1 MRPRTS
7 ETQPSQA
14 QAAPA
19 PSNHHQGFAS
29 APPPPN
35 AHHDQHTQYHH
46 HREPSQQQQSHE
58 PSAQGGANLGQ
69 PSFSSYHQTFPV
81 IPSSYYHEPGSF
93 THDDY
98 DDYEDYD
105 DDDTDDAEDDDDDLD
120 MSDSDGGAPLDHVMT
135 VTSLLSPIP
144 DPETNMNPPEPYPG
158 ALHGEQSSHPVQEHH
173 HASNE
178 PPAHMVNYWSIPL
191 ATGHGFLD
199 PAGPQHPTPLDTT
212 PFHPMLH
219 AGNMEEDDDD
229 DDDVFYPSV
238 AEQLQQFQVV
248 TVDEEEAAWQATG
261 PPAISNPI
269 SSTLGPENPGLTDFL
284 KDWAW
289 RNRYQSRGPS
299 PGIRQINEQA
309 ARQVTRVRYSELK
322 GNRCDAQ
329 GIDWENLGVTR
340 KNARERR
347 SLDYKNYTNRT
358 DSDIWAPHLPDRII
372 RNTEDFFR
380 FRRMDIRQNVHLAH
394 FQLRNILACA
404 GRSHAFYPGQGAVHQ
419 INPISGESE
428 VAMDLNDIIG
438 VQIST
443 LDASCGVLIAGTFNG
458 EYCMRNIY
466 SQDKK
471 YTEGQ
476 ITNHISGIT
485 NHLQIHQS
493 RNSSAPLAAFASNDQ
508 GFRIMDVA
516 TEKFVLD
523 TQYGCPINCSA
534 LSADRRLR
542 VMVGDNYNVL
552 IASADTGEILQ
563 ELGGHRDFG
572 FACDWSDN
580 GWTVATGFQDMS
592 VKLWDARMWTNSD
605 GTSKPLTTI
614 RSEMAGV
621 RSLRFSPTGSGPQV
635 LVAAEEADYVN
646 IIDIQT
652 LAHKQTFDI
661 FGEIGGVEF
670 TNDGQDLNI
679 LCMDRTRGGLV
690 QLERC
695 DVGYG
700 ADFEYAHQAAPL
712 DPWWRSSQSGILADT
727 EMPGPKM
734 TAQRERSTTCF
745 DDLEP
750 F

>member
-7 ETQPSQA
+7 EAQPSQA
-14 QAAPA
+14 QAASA
-19 PSNHHQGFAS
+19 PSSHHQGFAS
-29 APPPPN
+29 APPPPDP
-35 AHHDQHTQYHH
+35 HHDQHTQYSHY
-46 HREPSQQQQSHE
+46 REPSQQHQSHE
-58 PSAQGGANLGQ
+58 PSAQSGADLGQ

-93 THDDY
+93 AQDDY

-105 DDDTDDAEDDDDDLD
+105 DDTDDAEYDDDDLD

-135 VTSLLSPIP
+135 ATSLLSPMP
-144 DPETNMNPPEPYPG
+144 DPEVGVALEPYSGP
-158 ALHGEQSSHPVQEHH
+158 LHGEQSSQLVQEQGHIP
-173 HASNE
+173 NE
-178 PPAHMVNYWSIPL
+178 PPAHMITYWSIPL
-191 ATGHGFLD
+191 AAGHGFLD

-219 AGNMEEDDDD
+219 VGNIEEDDD

-238 AEQLQQFQVV
+238 AEQLQQFQAA

-299 PGIRQINEQA
+299 PGIIQISEQA
-309 ARQVTRVRYSELK
+309 ARQITRVRYSELQ

-329 GIDWENLGVTR
+329 GINWEELGVTR

-404 GRSHAFYPGQGAVHQ
+404 GRSHAFYPGLGAVHQ
-419 INPISGESE
+419 INPVSGESE
-428 VAMDLNDIIG
+428 VAMDLSDMIG

-443 LDASCGVLIAGTFNG
+443 LDSNCGVLIAGTFNG
-458 EYCMRNIY
+458 EYCMRNIH

-493 RNSSAPLAAFASNDQ
+493 RNSSAPMAAFASNDQ

-516 TEKFVLD
+516 TEKFILD

-563 ELGGHRDFG
+563 ELEGHRDFG

-614 RSEMAGV
+614 RSEMAG
-621 RSLRFSPTGSGPQV
+621 
-635 LVAAEEADYVN
+635 ADYVN

-679 LCMDRTRGGLV
+679 LCMDRTRGGLI

-700 ADFEYAHQAAPL
+700 ANYEYAHQPAPL
-712 DPWWRSSQSGILADT
+712 DPWWRSSQSGILTDP
-727 EMPGPKM
+727 EMHRPKTM
-734 TAQRERSTTCF
+734 SKRERSTACF